1 MKICFVILHYLT
13 HEDTIKCIES
23 IEHLDGVEEATI
35 IIVDNCS
42 KNGSIEEIEKFIKQ
56 FDNCVIIK
64 NSENL
69 GFAKGNNIGYK
80 YSTGMYSAPFVVV
93 LNNDTIINQSDFI
106 QKIQDSY
113 IKYSFAVMG
122 PDIISMVDSG
132 HQNPLGKMPD
142 KKAVKRQITKYAVLL
157 CLSKIGIY
165 NLLQKNFGRKHV
177 SQNVVKEKQPS
188 RVLKDETLHGACL
201 VFSPIFTK
209 VMNEPFCSETFLYK
223 EEFILKKKCERMD
236 FTMVFDSDIEIYHKE
251 DSSTNRIVSSIKE
264 KREFLFK
271 NLIKSNRVLLKYL

>member
-13 HEDTIKCIES
+13 YEDTIKCIES

-42 KNGSIEEIEKFIKQ
+42 TNGSIEEIERYVEQ
-56 FDNCVIIK
+56 FDNCVVIK

-80 YSTGMYSAPFVVV
+80 YCKEMHRAPFVVV
-93 LNNDTIINQSDFI
+93 LNNDTVINQTDFI
-106 QKIQDSY
+106 RKIQDSY
-113 IKYSFAVMG
+113 MKYSFAVMG

-142 KKAVKRQITKYAVLL
+142 KKSVKRQIIKYAVLL

-165 NLLQKNFGRKHV
+165 NLLQKNFGRKRVLQSAV
-177 SQNVVKEKQPS
+177 SEKLPS
-188 RVLKDETLHGACL
+188 KVLKDETLHGACL
-201 VFSPIFTK
+201 VFSPHFTK
-209 VMNEPFCSETFLYK
+209 VIYEPFCSETFLYK
-223 EEFILKKKCERMD
+223 EEFILKKKCERMG
-236 FTMVFDSDIEIYHKE
+236 FSMVFDSDLEVYHKE

-264 KREFLFK
+264 KREFLFM
-271 NLIKSNRVLLKYL
+271 NLIKSNRVLLKFL

>member
-1 MKICFVILHYLT
+1 MNICFVILHYLT

-23 IEHLDGVEEATI
+23 IEHINGAEEATI

-42 KNGSIEEIEKFIKQ
+42 KNGSIEEIERYVKQ
-56 FDNCVIIK
+56 FNNCVIIK

-80 YSTGMYSAPFVVV
+80 YCKELYRAPFVVV
-93 LNNDTIINQSDFI
+93 LNNDTIINQTDFI

-113 IKYSFAVMG
+113 MKYSFSVMG

-142 KKAVKRQITKYAVLL
+142 KKAVKRQIIKYTVLL

-165 NLLQKNFGRKHV
+165 NILQKNFGRKQV
-177 SQNVVKEKQPS
+177 PQNVVPEKHPS
-188 RVLKDETLHGACL
+188 KVLKDETLHGACL
-201 VFSPIFTK
+201 VFSPLFTE
-209 VMNEPFCSETFLYK
+209 MIDEPFCSETFLYK
-223 EEFILKKKCERMD
+223 EEFILKKKCDSMG
-236 FTMVFDSDIEIYHKE
+236 FSMVFDSDIEIYHKE
-251 DSSTNRIVSSIKE
+251 DSSTNKIVSSIKA

-271 NLIKSNRVLLKYL
+271 NLIKSNRVLLKFL